1 MISINNFKDK
11 LKISGIDNYNISS
24 NTLINFIFNKVDILT
39 KKLEKEISPKTW
51 ETKKD
56 MVLQKMYHI
65 IGLKNFPINTS
76 INAKIIGKIERN
88 DYFIEKIILE
98 SFEGIY
104 IPIHLYIPKKSNFP
118 TPAILHIPG
127 HWMENAKMEPD
138 LQKCCIGLV
147 KLGFI
152 VLNMD
157 PLEEGERRIG
167 WRNHGHLE
175 TLLVGITQIGMM
187 IYENIKAIDYLQTRK
202 EVDGERIGMVGTSG
216 GGSNTIYTMP
226 FEKRIKVGI
235 PICFA
240 NTFKGLLEGHR
251 GYNWNGGVDL
261 CNQVPQVIDTLT
273 FSHLLALSAP
283 RHILIISAKE
293 DLNFP
298 IKTAKNVVSE
308 AELFFKLYGKDLIK
322 HEIVSGGHGVGI
334 EAREAAYS
342 FFLKNLMNKEDGL
355 PVIEPSI
362 ETEESPYKINYLD
375 ATADKN
381 NAQNFFPEKSL
392 ITNVFDNKKL
402 RNIEKPLKNM
412 LIKTIEKK
420 YKKFK
425 IPNDLTEWESIK
437 SKYKEKLNNLIV
449 KTIDHSSLDPVIE
462 RSTELPGY
470 YIERIIINSEDNI
483 YVPCLLFLPDN
494 WITSNNIWICLDDN
508 GKRGFIEN
516 KLFEELIYNKQAIL
530 TIDLRGQGETL
541 TVDFEVA
548 TMSYMI
554 DRNLLFQRV
563 FDLLRAVEYISQRA
577 TTGIQLNKQKIISYG
592 KGTTALVTLFACAID
607 ERISVLFTENQ
618 IISYKRLLECKTR
631 FSPSIFIFDILSNYD
646 IDDVLSLIFP
656 RLNIIL
662 NPIDNHEKEISLN
675 KIIDE
680 LNVTTNIYKK
690 FNKKNRLI
698 IEHSEKNIYSNLI
711 KRIIKTV

>member
-1 MISINNFKDK
+1 
-11 LKISGIDNYNISS
+11 
-24 NTLINFIFNKVDILT
+24 
-39 KKLEKEISPKTW
+39 
-51 ETKKD
+51 
-56 MVLQKMYHI
+56 
-65 IGLKNFPINTS
+65 
-76 INAKIIGKIERN
+76 
-88 DYFIEKIILE
+88 
-98 SFEGIY
+98 
-104 IPIHLYIPKKSNFP
+104 
-118 TPAILHIPG
+118 
-127 HWMENAKMEPD
+127 
-138 LQKCCIGLV
+138 
-147 KLGFI
+147 
-152 VLNMD
+152 
-157 PLEEGERRIG
+157 
-167 WRNHGHLE
+167 
-175 TLLVGITQIGMM
+175 
-187 IYENIKAIDYLQTRK
+187 
-202 EVDGERIGMVGTSG
+202 
-216 GGSNTIYTMP
+216 
-226 FEKRIKVGI
+226 
-235 PICFA
+235 
-240 NTFKGLLEGHR
+240 
-251 GYNWNGGVDL
+251 
-261 CNQVPQVIDTLT
+261 
-273 FSHLLALSAP
+273 
-283 RHILIISAKE
+283 
-293 DLNFP
+293 
-298 IKTAKNVVSE
+298 
-308 AELFFKLYGKDLIK
+308 
-322 HEIVSGGHGVGI
+322 
-334 EAREAAYS
+334 
-342 FFLKNLMNKEDGL
+342 MNKEDGL

-392 ITNVFDNKKL
+392 ITNVFDNKKF